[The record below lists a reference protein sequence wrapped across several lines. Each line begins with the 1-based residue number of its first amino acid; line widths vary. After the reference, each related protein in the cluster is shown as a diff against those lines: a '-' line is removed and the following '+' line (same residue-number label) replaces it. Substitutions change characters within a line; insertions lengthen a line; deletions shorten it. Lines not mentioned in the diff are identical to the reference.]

1 MMMTDKHDENKHENK
16 HVQDDGGDEDDEDEP
31 TSW

>member
-16 HVQDDGGDEDDEDEP
+16 HEQDDEDEP
-31 TSW
+31 TSSWRAP

>member
-16 HVQDDGGDEDDEDEP
+16 HEQDDEDEP